1 MTARAPVLWCP
12 ALSFCP
18 GDRPDRFGKA
28 AAAGDTVV
36 LDLEDAVAPE
46 HKERARDEVIR
57 AARRLDPARTVVRV
71 NGTGTPWHDDDI
83 AALMELPSTVVMLP
97 MASDVAAIEA
107 LAPSPAARLRNG
119 FAGSGCT
126 TL

>member
-1 MTARAPVLWCP
+1 VTALTGSARRPPRATRSSSTWRTR
-12 ALSFCP
+12 S
-18 GDRPDRFGKA
+18 
-28 AAAGDTVV
+28 
-36 LDLEDAVAPE
+36 PE

-97 MASDVAAIEA
+97 MA
-107 LAPSPAARLRNG
+107 
-119 FAGSGCT
+119 
-126 TL
+126 

>member
-1 MTARAPVLWCP
+1 
-12 ALSFCP
+12 
-18 GDRPDRFGKA
+18 
-28 AAAGDTVV
+28 
-36 LDLEDAVAPE
+36 
-46 HKERARDEVIR
+46 
-57 AARRLDPARTVVRV
+57 VRV